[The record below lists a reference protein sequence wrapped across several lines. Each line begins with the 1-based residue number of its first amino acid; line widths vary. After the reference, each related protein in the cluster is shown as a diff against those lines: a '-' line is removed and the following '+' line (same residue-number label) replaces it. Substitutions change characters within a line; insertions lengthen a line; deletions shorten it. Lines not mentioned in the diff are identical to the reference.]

1 MVLYEIISMK
11 LKDEQ
16 NHKRWLVYILSCSDG
31 SFYTGATNC
40 LEKRLACHHR
50 GIASKYT
57 RSRRPVT
64 LLAASSMMDKTDAL
78 RLEIKVKKSPKTKK
92 VICLKS
98 SQSDIINES

>member
-1 MVLYEIISMK
+1 MLYKLIRME

-16 NHKRWLVYILSCSDG
+16 NHKLWLVYILRCSDG

-50 GIASKYT
+50 GMASKYT
-57 RSRRPVT
+57 RSRRPVS
-64 LLAASSMMDKTDAL
+64 LFAVSSMMDKTDAL

-92 VICLKS
+92 VVCLKNGRP
-98 SQSDIINES
+98 DIKTG